1 VLRRKAPEVR
11 GVGFIVLFTII
22 ALAFLLAFLDDESRE
37 QVRWMEG
44 PAEDRPMQPI
54 FVGR

>member
-11 GVGFIVLFTII
+11 GVGLIVMFTII

-44 PAEDRPMQPI
+44 PAKDRPMQPI